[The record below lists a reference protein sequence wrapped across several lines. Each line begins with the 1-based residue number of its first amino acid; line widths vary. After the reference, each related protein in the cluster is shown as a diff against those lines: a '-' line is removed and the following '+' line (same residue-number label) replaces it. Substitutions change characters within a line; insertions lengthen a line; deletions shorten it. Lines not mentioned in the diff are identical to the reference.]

1 MRKRPERAG
10 RISIQT
16 LTISPMINVLNLV
29 APAGFR
35 PSPRGYKEE
44 PEGAFYKH
52 FSQSSWLR
60 EPDFDL
66 RTVVIKRSPRAL
78 SIITCHNQVGCGS
91 RI

>member
-29 APAGFR
+29 ALVGIR

-44 PEGAFYKH
+44 PEGAFL
-52 FSQSSWLR
+52 QSLVTIKLVAGAGF
-60 EPDFDL
+60 EPTTFGL
-66 RTVVIKRSPRAL
+66 
-78 SIITCHNQVGCGS
+78 
-91 RI
+91 